1 MEYSEAFDGAKAT
14 LKIWPDGK
22 MPGEKANGPEH
33 AGDPA
38 NDVLRISGVS
48 EPALYLYPAQ
58 NATKPAPCMIV
69 CPGGGYS
76 ILAWNLEGTEI
87 AEFLAANGMTAVI
100 LKYRCP
106 NNRAGAFQDAQRAI
120 RQVRA
125 HAAEWGINPNC
136 VGIMGFSAGGHLTV
150 RATCKFNEQSYAPID
165 DIDKISARPDFAVP
179 VYPAYLEKDGQV
191 SPELLPL
198 ENLPPMLFIHNAD
211 DTHWVPSSR
220 VFTRAA
226 CEAGFDCTFRH
237 YTDGGHGYGLRSKK
251 AVKDWGR
258 AMVFWFK
265 EKRYL
270 P

>member
-150 RATCKFNEQSYAPID
+150 RATCKFNEQS
-165 DIDKISARPDFAVP
+165 
-179 VYPAYLEKDGQV
+179 
-191 SPELLPL
+191 
-198 ENLPPMLFIHNAD
+198 
-211 DTHWVPSSR
+211 
-220 VFTRAA
+220 
-226 CEAGFDCTFRH
+226 
-237 YTDGGHGYGLRSKK
+237 
-251 AVKDWGR
+251 
-258 AMVFWFK
+258 
-265 EKRYL
+265 
-270 P
+270 